1 MFGKETPN
9 SSIFGNP
16 VGIRAISRADA
27 PITVNYTGPGIT
39 TQGGGGIGILA
50 LANNGG
56 GGSNSGGVTVASSG
70 PITTSGV
77 EALGIVADSGTIY
90 NVTHSRPQLGPGG
103 NVTVTASGAITTQGA
118 EAHGIWA
125 ASTTGTVQVNAINN
139 VSTTGQFSTGI
150 NAISNGVP
158 ATGTPGGNVAVNVAQ
173 GVSVMGGWQAG
184 VTGVGSSTLF
194 ALPAA
199 GVILNSTGGTATL
212 TNNGSIGALSD
223 RAVASSCRRTARS
236 STTAPS
242 PASCNSLA
250 AITASSTMA
259 RST

>member
-1 MFGKETPN
+1 M
-9 SSIFGNP
+9 
-16 VGIRAISRADA
+16 
-27 PITVNYTGPGIT
+27 
-39 TQGGGGIGILA
+39 
-50 LANNGG
+50 
-56 GGSNSGGVTVASSG
+56 VTS
-70 PITTSGV
+70 
-77 EALGIVADSGTIY
+77 
-90 NVTHSRPQLGPGG
+90 
-103 NVTVTASGAITTQGA
+103 SGAITTQGA

-125 ASTTGTVQVNAINN
+125 ASTTGTVLVDAINN

-150 NAISNGVP
+150 NAISTGVP

-199 GVILNSTGGTATL
+199 GVILSSNGGTATL

-223 RAVASSCRRTARS
+223 RAVAGDPQVINNGPHHHTASSPTS
-236 STTAPS
+236 S
-242 PASCNSLA
+242 PAA
-250 AITASSTMA
+250 TTASSTMA